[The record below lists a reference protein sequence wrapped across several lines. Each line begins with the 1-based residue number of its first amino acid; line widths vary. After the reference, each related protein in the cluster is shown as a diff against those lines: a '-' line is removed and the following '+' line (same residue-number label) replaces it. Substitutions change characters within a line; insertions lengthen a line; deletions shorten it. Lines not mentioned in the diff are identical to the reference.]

1 VTTLWHGPGRCG
13 GATIDLCEVE
23 HDERLRNNLIHFG
36 AFVGG
41 IAAIVVTRVL
51 LEG

>member
-1 VTTLWHGPGRCG
+1 MRRPSRSQSRS
-13 GATIDLCEVE
+13 D
-23 HDERLRNNLIHFG
+23 RRPRNNLIHFG

-41 IAAIVVTRVL
+41 IAVIVLTRVL